1 MSTDKERFLESM
13 VQLGI
18 RARQQPMACNMFEKP
33 CDLLTCHQKHTC
45 LWTKEEAE
53 KIQSKGESGLDTK
66 E

>member
-1 MSTDKERFLESM
+1 
-13 VQLGI
+13 
-18 RARQQPMACNMFEKP
+18 MACNMFEKP